1 MPNELTELV
10 NLDAVTLWR
19 MGKSIVTL
27 GGLLSGLA
35 VVVIALLAAR
45 LAGAGLRRLRSRAN
59 SQAASIYIV
68 EKLVTYGLV
77 TFGLIAGLSTVGM
90 DLSSLAVFAGA
101 LGVGIG
107 LGLQGIVKEFVAG
120 LVLVLDRLIRIGD
133 YIELPTGERGV
144 VQEVGPRATRVRN
157 NDDIDVMVPN
167 SRLIEAPVT
176 NWTHGGETRRLHVP
190 FPVAYGVDKESVRD
204 AVLKA
209 AHAVPF
215 TMEDTPLRRTQVWL
229 VGFGDNGLKFELVVW
244 PTLEAVKRPNA
255 AIAAYTWAVEEA
267 LRKGGFEIPLPQQEV
282 RLRRFFG
289 EEGDAALDTLKLKK
303 RKTQAPAPEDKEMVN
318 DAAIDLLARA
328 AAEPQDEDAIRER
341 QPPGGLSQ
349 S

>member
-1 MPNELTELV
+1 MPNELAELT
-10 NLDAVTLWR
+10 NLDTVTLWR

-27 GGLLSGLA
+27 GGLISGLA
-35 VVVIALLAAR
+35 VVVLALLAAR
-45 LAGAGLRRLRSRAN
+45 IAGAGLRKLRNRSN

-120 LVLVLDRLIRIGD
+120 LVLVFDRLVRIGD
-133 YIELPTGERGV
+133 YIEIPTGERGV
-144 VQEVGPRATRVRN
+144 VQEVGPRATRIRN
-157 NDDIDVMVPN
+157 NDDIDVLVPN

-176 NWTHGGETRRLHVP
+176 NWTHGGQTRRLHVP
-190 FPVAYGVDKESVRD
+190 FPVAYGADKEAVRE

-215 TMEDTPLRRTQVWL
+215 TMEDTPMRRTQVWL
-229 VGFGDNGLKFELVVW
+229 VGFADSGLKFELVVW

-255 AIAAYTWAVEEA
+255 AIAAYTWAIEEA
-267 LRKGGFEIPLPQQEV
+267 LRSGGFEIPFPQQEL
-282 RLRRFFG
+282 RLRGFFG
-289 EEGDAALDTLKLKK
+289 EEGEGALDTLKLKK
-303 RKTQAPAPEDKEMVN
+303 RKAAAPVTGAKQIVN
-318 DAAIDLLARA
+318 DAAEDLMTRA
-328 AAEPQDEDAIRER
+328 EAEPQDEDAIRER
-341 QPPGGLSQ
+341 QPGA
-349 S
+349 